1 MTRVSWI
8 SFKMRMRWSGLGSV
22 KQASEGSV
30 GEMVKLRVSGREI
43 ERAVA
48 RAEKSAVSPVV
59 AVRNG
64 DETQEGGVCG
74 SNWVEAGLERMWG
87 EMERARRL
95 CTARARLRERKEG
108 K

>member
-1 MTRVSWI
+1 M
-8 SFKMRMRWSGLGSV
+8 
-22 KQASEGSV
+22 KQASVGSV

-74 SNWVEAGLERMWG
+74 SN
-87 EMERARRL
+87 
-95 CTARARLRERKEG
+95 
-108 K
+108 